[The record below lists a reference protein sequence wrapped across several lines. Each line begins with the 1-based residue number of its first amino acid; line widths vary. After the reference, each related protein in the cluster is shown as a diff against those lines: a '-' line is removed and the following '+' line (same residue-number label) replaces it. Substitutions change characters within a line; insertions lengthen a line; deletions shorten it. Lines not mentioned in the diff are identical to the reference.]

1 MHLPKPEVDDPV
13 TGAASH
19 PFFLIGCVRSGTTML
34 RNILRLHPNLA
45 CPEET
50 HFLRW
55 GDPLGTDSC
64 HRSLTTNPVLRRH
77 REIDNITEAEFKT
90 LFQASLSKADLYE
103 RYMRL
108 FIERNKPGAKRWFDK
123 TPQNVYGSFLIAAQ
137 MPHAKF
143 VHIVRNPLNVAASL
157 KLGHVVKVPNIVGAA
172 NYWNEAI
179 QIVRGF
185 KRAYPA
191 RVYELRYE
199 DVMIRPQEELAK
211 LLNFL
216 HEPFDPA
223 TFSSYHIKESD
234 HRETDVLDAAAE
246 AHIRQWCQWGMKRYR
261 YL

>member
-1 MHLPKPEVDDPV
+1 MHLPKSNVDDPGMRV
-13 TGAASH
+13 ASP

-34 RNILRLHPNLA
+34 RNMLRLHPNLA

-55 GDPLGTDSC
+55 GDPLGTDGC
-64 HRSLTTNPVLRRH
+64 LRSLTTNPVLRRH
-77 REIDNITEAEFKT
+77 REIDNITEAEFRT
-90 LFQASLSKADLYE
+90 LLLESLSKADLYE

-108 FIERNKPGAKRWFDK
+108 FIARNKPEAKRWFDK
-123 TPQNVYGSFLIAAQ
+123 TPQNIYGAFLIAAQ

-157 KLGHVVKVPNIVGAA
+157 KLGHVVKVPNLVGAA

-199 DVMIRPQEELAK
+199 DVMSRPQEELGK

-216 HEPFDPA
+216 HEPFDPSY
-223 TFSSYHIKESD
+223 FSEFHIKESD
-234 HRETDVLDAAAE
+234 HLDTDILDQE
-246 AHIRQWCQWGMKRYR
+246 ARAKLVGWCDWGMRRYR